1 MISLQRKACLAIL
14 SRISRWLNIPINLI
28 IQLSTGSKMIIVL
41 PDTLSTVVAYT
52 GDFETEVTEYLKRYL
67 KPGDSF
73 FDVGAHF
80 GLRSIQAYD
89 ITKADVQIVAF
100 EPGSQQLKILRQNLK
115 EKSQIKIV
123 PKAVSDTSNKFAA
136 LILFD
141 TRFVGSSTLEK
152 PRLMKKHITQAMHTA
167 KQIKV
172 KTIKLDDYC
181 KKSGIIPDL
190 IKIDVENHEYKVLQG
205 AKTILKKYHPK
216 IILEVG
222 EVGRNKEN
230 STSNCLRL
238 LKQYNYQ
245 FKYLKKGK
253 LIKYLPSDLEQN
265 IVCL

>member
-1 MISLQRKACLAIL
+1 MASFLRKAFLAIT
-14 SRISRWLNIPINLI
+14 SRISRWFNIPI
-28 IQLSTGSKMIIVL
+28 QLNIKLTTGSNMQVVL

-52 GDFETEVTEYLKRYL
+52 GDFEPEVTQYLYKYL
-67 KPGDSF
+67 KPKDIL

-100 EPGSQQLKILRQNLK
+100 EPGSQQLKLLRQNLK
-115 EKSQIKIV
+115 GKSQIEIV
-123 PKAVSDTSNKFAA
+123 PKAVSDTSNKLAA
-136 LILFD
+136 LTLFD

-167 KQIKV
+167 KQIRV

-222 EVGRNKEN
+222 EVGRSKEN
-230 STSNCLRL
+230 STSNCLGL

-253 LIKYLPSDLEQN
+253 LVKYLPSDFEQN